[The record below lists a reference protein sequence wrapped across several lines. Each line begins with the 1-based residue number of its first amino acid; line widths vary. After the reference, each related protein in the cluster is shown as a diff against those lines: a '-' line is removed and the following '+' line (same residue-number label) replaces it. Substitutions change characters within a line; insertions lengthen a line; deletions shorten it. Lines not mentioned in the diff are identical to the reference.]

1 MYSNILKVFL
11 LSILPIFN
19 IIGESEKKK
28 VLVGKID
35 NNIDPR
41 TNRYS
46 KLLLEE
52 ASENDYDIVVIEMD
66 TYGGAVNDADD
77 IRTRILDFEIPIY
90 VWINKDAASAGALIS
105 IACDSIYMSSGA
117 SIGAATVVTG
127 DGTQA
132 PDKYQSYM
140 RSIMRSTAEA
150 KGRDPKIAEAMVD
163 EDIEV
168 DSISMEGKVITFST
182 KEAIKYGFCDAELN
196 SVVEIMERQG
206 IEDYEI
212 TKLELGSTED
222 IISFFLNPVVSSIL
236 ILLILGGL
244 YFELQTPGI
253 GFPIIASI
261 TALILYLVP
270 YYLNGVAE
278 NWEIIMFFVGVILIM
293 LEVFVIP
300 GFGIFGIT
308 GLFTS
313 IGSLILIM
321 LNNDMFD
328 FTFVLSKDLV
338 SSSLSVLIS
347 VFSFLLILLFGGIK
361 LTDTKAF
368 KNIALAETQDIS
380 KGYISNKYSDDIV
393 GKKGKFLKEN
403 IGVTISFYN
412 ENPLL
417 VELPNQIECKIES
430 TDAALKGQT
439 VSSSYKPAVLE
450 NGLKIQ
456 VPPFVESEDIIIVDT
471 RTIEYIKKI

>member
-1 MYSNILKVFL
+1 MCSNIFKVLVLSL
-11 LSILPIFN
+11 LPLFN
-19 IIGESEKKK
+19 ILGNNEEKKK
-28 VLVGKID
+28 ILVGKID

-52 ASENDYDIVVIEMD
+52 ALEKDYDIVVIEMD

-127 DGTQA
+127 DGAQA

-163 EDIEV
+163 EDIKV

-182 KEAIKYGFCDAELN
+182 KEALKYGFCDAELN
-196 SVVEIMERQG
+196 SIDEIMDRQG
-206 IEDYEI
+206 IENYEI
-212 TKLELGSTED
+212 SSFELGSAEG
-222 IISFFLNPVVSSIL
+222 IISFFLNPIVSSIL

-278 NWEIIMFFVGVILIM
+278 NWEIIMFFIGIIFIA

-300 GFGIFGIT
+300 GFGIFGIA

-313 IGSLILIM
+313 ITSLILIM
-321 LNNDMFD
+321 LNNDLFD
-328 FTFVLSKDLV
+328 FTFVLSRDLV

-347 VFSFLLILLFGGIK
+347 VLSFLLIVLFGGIK
-361 LTDTKAF
+361 LTDSNAF
-368 KNIALAETQDIS
+368 KNIALAQTQEVS
-380 KGYISNKYSDDIV
+380 KGYISNRYSNNIV
-393 GKKGKFLKEN
+393 GKKGK
-403 IGVTISFYN
+403 SFTVLR
-412 ENPLL
+412 PSGKIKIDS
-417 VELPNQIECKIES
+417 QIFDASTEGDFIE
-430 TDAALKGQT
+430 KN
-439 VSSSYKPAVLE
+439 K
-450 NGLKIQ
+450 N
-456 VPPFVESEDIIIVDT
+456 IIVVSV
-471 RTIEYIKKI
+471 EGSSLKVKKA

>member
-196 SVVEIMERQG
+196 SVDEIMERQG

-212 TKLELGSTED
+212 TKFELGSTED
-222 IISFFLNPVVSSIL
+222 IISFFLNPIVSSIL

-308 GLFTS
+308 GLFIS

-328 FTFVLSKDLV
+328 FTFVLSEDLV

-380 KGYISNKYSDDIV
+380 KGYISKKYSNNIV
-393 GKKGKFLKEN
+393 GRKGK
-403 IGVTISFYN
+403 SFTVLRPSGKVIINDVIYDATT
-412 ENPLL
+412 EG
-417 VELPNQIECKIES
+417 EFIEKN
-430 TDAALKGQT
+430 K
-439 VSSSYKPAVLE
+439 
-450 NGLKIQ
+450 N
-456 VPPFVESEDIIIVDT
+456 IIVINSEGSSL
-471 RTIEYIKKI
+471 RVKKT

>member
-1 MYSNILKVFL
+1 MKSNILKVL
-11 LSILPIFN
+11 LFSLLPLFFITAN
-19 IIGESEKKK
+19 EEETK
-28 VLVGKID
+28 VLVGEIKS
-35 NNIDPR
+35 NIDPR

-46 KLLLEE
+46 KLLLNE
-52 ASENDYDIVVIEMD
+52 ATEKDYDIIIIEMD

-77 IRTRILDFEIPIY
+77 IRTRILDFEKPIY

-105 IACDSIYMSSGA
+105 IATDSIYMSSGA

-168 DSISMEGKVITFST
+168 DSISSEGKVITFST
-182 KEAIKYGFCDAELN
+182 HEAIKFGFCDAELN
-196 SVVEIMERQG
+196 SIEEILERQD
-206 IEDYEI
+206 INNYKITRYE
-212 TKLELGSTED
+212 LDSTED
-222 IISFFLNPVVSSIL
+222 IISFFLNPVVSSVL

-244 YFELQTPGI
+244 YFEMQTPGV

-278 NWEIIMFFVGVILIM
+278 NWEIILFFIGIIFIA

-300 GFGIFGIT
+300 GFGIFGVI

-313 IGSLILIM
+313 LSSLILIM

-328 FTFVLSKDLV
+328 FTFVLSSDLIA
-338 SSSLSVLIS
+338 SSLSVLIS
-347 VFSFLLILLFGGIK
+347 VFSFGLLVLFGGIK
-361 LTDTKAF
+361 LTDSEAF
-368 KNIALAETQDIS
+368 KKIALGETQETS
-380 KGYISNKYSDDIV
+380 KGYISKKYSDNLLNM
-393 GKKGKFLKEN
+393 KGK
-403 IGVTISFYN
+403 SFTVLRPSGKVIIDEKIYDASTSG
-412 ENPLL
+412 EY
-417 VELPNQIECKIES
+417 IEKN
-430 TDAALKGQT
+430 K
-439 VSSSYKPAVLE
+439 K
-450 NGLKIQ
+450 
-456 VPPFVESEDIIIVDT
+456 IIVT
-471 RTIEYIKKI
+471 NNEGSSLKVKKA

>member
-1 MYSNILKVFL
+1 MYSNILKVFVL
-11 LSILPIFN
+11 FILPLFN
-19 IIGESEKKK
+19 IIADNDEKKI
-28 VLVGKID
+28 LLGKID
-35 NNIDPR
+35 DNIDPR

-46 KLLLEE
+46 KLLLDE
-52 ASENDYDIVVIEMD
+52 ASKDEYDIVVIEMD

-77 IRTRILDFEIPIY
+77 IRTRILDFEKPIY

-127 DGTQA
+127 DGAQA

-163 EDIEV
+163 EDISV

-182 KEAIKYGFCDAELN
+182 KEAMKFGFCDAELN
-196 SVVEIMERQG
+196 SVEEILERQG
-206 IEDYEI
+206 IEKFDI
-212 TKLELGSTED
+212 VPFELGSAED
-222 IISFFLNPVVSSIL
+222 IISFFLNPIVSSIL

-278 NWEIIMFFVGVILIM
+278 NWEIILFFVGVILIVI
-293 LEVFVIP
+293 EVFIIP
-300 GFGIFGIT
+300 GFGVFGVL

-321 LNNDMFD
+321 LNNDLFD

-347 VFSFLLILLFGGIK
+347 VLSFLLLIIFGGVKI
-361 LTDTKAF
+361 TDTKAF
-368 KNIALAETQDIS
+368 KRIALEETQDTS
-380 KGYISNKYSDDIV
+380 KGFISQKYSNDLV
-393 GKKGKFLKEN
+393 GKKGK
-403 IGVTISFYN
+403 SFSVLRPSGKIILSDKVYDASTSG
-412 ENPLL
+412 EF
-417 VELPNQIECKIES
+417 IEKN
-430 TDAALKGQT
+430 K
-439 VSSSYKPAVLE
+439 
-450 NGLKIQ
+450 N
-456 VPPFVESEDIIIVDT
+456 IIV
-471 RTIEYIKKI
+471 INNEGSSLKVKEV

>member
-1 MYSNILKVFL
+1 MNSNIFKVF
-11 LSILPIFN
+11 ILFIFPLFN
-19 IIGESEKKK
+19 INAENEEMKI
-28 VLVGKID
+28 LLGKID
-35 NNIDPR
+35 DNIDPR

-52 ASENDYDIVVIEMD
+52 ASKSEYDIVVIEMD

-77 IRTRILDFEIPIY
+77 IRTRILDFNKPIY

-163 EDIEV
+163 EDISV
-168 DSISMEGKVITFST
+168 DSVSMEGKVITFST

-196 SVVEIMERQG
+196 SVDEILVRQG
-206 IEDYEI
+206 IENYDIVEF
-212 TKLELGSTED
+212 ELGSAEG
-222 IISFFLNPVVSSIL
+222 IISFFLNPIVSSVL

-253 GFPIIASI
+253 GFPIMASL

-278 NWEIIMFFVGVILIM
+278 NWEIVLFFVGIVLIAI
-293 LEVFVIP
+293 EVFIIP
-300 GFGIFGIT
+300 GFGVFGVF

-321 LNNDMFD
+321 LNNDFFD

-347 VFSFLLILLFGGIK
+347 VFSFLLLVIFGGVKI
-361 LTDTKAF
+361 TDTKAF
-368 KNIALAETQDIS
+368 KKIALEETQESSKGFIS
-380 KGYISNKYSDDIV
+380 KKYSDELI
-393 GKKGKFLKEN
+393 GMKGKSFSVLRPSGKILINEKIYDASTNGEFIEKNKKVEVISNEGSSLK
-403 IGVTISFYN
+403 V
-412 ENPLL
+412 
-417 VELPNQIECKIES
+417 
-430 TDAALKGQT
+430 
-439 VSSSYKPAVLE
+439 
-450 NGLKIQ
+450 
-456 VPPFVESEDIIIVDT
+456 
-471 RTIEYIKKI
+471 KKS

>member
-1 MYSNILKVFL
+1 MCSNIFKVLVLSL
-11 LSILPIFN
+11 LPLFN
-19 IIGESEKKK
+19 ILGNNEEKKK
-28 VLVGKID
+28 ILVGKID

-52 ASENDYDIVVIEMD
+52 ALDKDYDIVVIEMD

-127 DGTQA
+127 DGAQA

-163 EDIEV
+163 EDIKV

-182 KEAIKYGFCDAELN
+182 KEALKYGFCDAELN
-196 SVVEIMERQG
+196 SIDEIMDRQG
-206 IEDYEI
+206 IENYEI
-212 TKLELGSTED
+212 SSFELGSAEG
-222 IISFFLNPVVSSIL
+222 IISFFLNPIVSSIL

-278 NWEIIMFFVGVILIM
+278 NWEIIMFFVGIIFIA

-300 GFGIFGIT
+300 GFGIFGIA

-313 IGSLILIM
+313 ITSLILIM
-321 LNNDMFD
+321 LNNDLFD
-328 FTFVLSKDLV
+328 FTFVLSRDLV

-347 VFSFLLILLFGGIK
+347 VLSFLLIILFGGVK
-361 LTDTKAF
+361 LTDSNAF
-368 KNIALAETQDIS
+368 KNIALAQTQEVS
-380 KGYISNKYSDDIV
+380 KGYISNRYSNNIV
-393 GKKGKFLKEN
+393 GKKGK
-403 IGVTISFYN
+403 SFTVLR
-412 ENPLL
+412 PSGKIKIDS
-417 VELPNQIECKIES
+417 QIFDASTEGDFIE
-430 TDAALKGQT
+430 KN
-439 VSSSYKPAVLE
+439 K
-450 NGLKIQ
+450 N
-456 VPPFVESEDIIIVDT
+456 IIVVSV
-471 RTIEYIKKI
+471 EGSSLKVKKA

>member
-1 MYSNILKVFL
+1 MYSNILKVFVL
-11 LSILPIFN
+11 FILPLFN
-19 IIGESEKKK
+19 IIADNDEKKI
-28 VLVGKID
+28 LLGKID
-35 NNIDPR
+35 DNIDPR

-46 KLLLEE
+46 KLLLDE
-52 ASENDYDIVVIEMD
+52 ASKDEYDIVVIEMD

-77 IRTRILDFEIPIY
+77 IRTRILDFEKPIY

-127 DGTQA
+127 DGAQA

-163 EDIEV
+163 EDISV

-182 KEAIKYGFCDAELN
+182 KEAMKFGFCDAELN
-196 SVVEIMERQG
+196 SVEEILERQG
-206 IEDYEI
+206 IEKFDI
-212 TKLELGSTED
+212 VPFELGSAEG
-222 IISFFLNPVVSSIL
+222 IISFFLNPIVSSIL

-278 NWEIIMFFVGVILIM
+278 NWEIILFFVGVILIVI
-293 LEVFVIP
+293 EVFIIP
-300 GFGIFGIT
+300 GFGVFGIL

-321 LNNDMFD
+321 LNNDLFD

-347 VFSFLLILLFGGIK
+347 VLSFLLLIIFGGVKI
-361 LTDTKAF
+361 TDTKAF
-368 KNIALAETQDIS
+368 KRIALEETQDTS
-380 KGYISNKYSDDIV
+380 KGFISQKYSNDLV
-393 GKKGKFLKEN
+393 GKKGK
-403 IGVTISFYN
+403 SFSVLRPSGKIILSDKVYDASTSG
-412 ENPLL
+412 EF
-417 VELPNQIECKIES
+417 IEKN
-430 TDAALKGQT
+430 K
-439 VSSSYKPAVLE
+439 
-450 NGLKIQ
+450 N
-456 VPPFVESEDIIIVDT
+456 IIV
-471 RTIEYIKKI
+471 INNEGSSLKVKEV